1 MKNLA
6 GMSVLALGVLIFLLL
21 ALAIYVFH
29 TMPYVLAGVLLAEI
43 VVLGAAILAPIVS
56 GGGKKG
62 WFGRAVFALIAVGLA
77 NSYMLFL
84 AHRWSVEPQGWYG
97 AVLHWQD
104 GAIRI
109 ALSLFGFVAAFLDAV
124 LKAVFSLSQGPIGA
138 FLNQLR
144 PPQSLDIGGAFP
156 GGEGRM
162 ESPPLGVVINIL
174 IGVVGSL
181 WTALVLKR
189 LLPSGGHGSAKGQ
202 KAGAHH

>member
-29 TMPYVLAGVLLAEI
+29 TMPYVLAVVLLAEI
-43 VVLGAAILAPIVS
+43 VVLGAAILAPVLS
-56 GGGKKG
+56 GGGAKG

-84 AHRWSVEPQGWYG
+84 ANRWSIEPQGWYA

-109 ALSLFGFVAAFLDAV
+109 AVGLFGFVAAFLDAV
-124 LKAVFSLSQGPIGA
+124 LKAVFSLGQGPISA
-138 FLNQLR
+138 FIDQLR
-144 PPQSLDIGGAFP
+144 APQSLDIGGAFP

-162 ESPPLGVVINIL
+162 DSLPLGMVINVL

-189 LLPSGGHGSAKGQ
+189 LLPSGAHGSAR
-202 KAGAHH
+202 ASRSGARH